1 VVLGPGFLDEV
12 SGGGDWVGGGG
23 ERVGHVGV
31 DFGAV
36 LEFPGPVGVPGG
48 PGTLTIVPR
57 EFPGPVGVSGVGVF
71 HDPAGA
77 GL

>member
-12 SGGGDWVGGGG
+12 SGGGDWAGGGG
-23 ERVGHVGV
+23 ERAGHVGV

-36 LEFPGPVGVPGG
+36 LEFLGPVGVP
-48 PGTLTIVPR
+48 
-57 EFPGPVGVSGVGVF
+57 GVGVF